1 MTHRDRCTGGRMQI
15 AALMATERD
24 NVTRACAR
32 VSACVAVRYRPPS
45 TSPCCYV
52 LPLWHAQ
59 TKRAARRRIEGT
71 RMVRSVRFEQPVS
84 ARYAFTR
91 DVKPAP
97 PIFFRPFRRQFSPA
111 SPFISLYARPCHPSR
126 SSQRRLRCN
135 IYIYISSGKYESL
148 SMFDLAGVGLKKKG
162 DRGIVSMRNRRILCF
177 DKEGEGRRAKEN
189 R

>member
-1 MTHRDRCTGGRMQI
+1 
-15 AALMATERD
+15 
-24 NVTRACAR
+24 
-32 VSACVAVRYRPPS
+32 
-45 TSPCCYV
+45 
-52 LPLWHAQ
+52 
-59 TKRAARRRIEGT
+59 
-71 RMVRSVRFEQPVS
+71 MVRSVRFEQPVS

-111 SPFISLYARPCHPSR
+111 SPFISPSTPARVIPLGRR
-126 SSQRRLRCN
+126 SGVCVA